1 MDTVGNGNSLNQNDS
16 YFDGNTLQLIGYRIL
31 SFVVCA
37 VTLGIAYPWMLCLVQ
52 GWETGHTVIHGRRL
66 KFDGHGHQLIGKYL
80 LWVFLTV
87 ITFGI
92 YGIWFGLGMKKW
104 IVKHTFYA
112 DEEEPVCSYFS
123 GGAGGY
129 LGIHIVSFILTFFT
143 LGIGKAW
150 ADKMV
155 LKWEA
160 GHTHI
165 GGSPLEFNG
174 TGGQLFVNYLL
185 LVLLTPLTLGIY
197 ALFFT
202 VIYLKWQIKH
212 TDAVYQTP
220 EIQEKA
226 KAHEFTVMQ
235 DFVKYRIAAND
246 QEVAVIKSGYTGKE
260 DAETLE
266 RMAEENNPFAS
277 YHLAKLLKGDGKRYE
292 GRALELLQKA
302 ADGKYH
308 PALLDLAGQ
317 QPSEQSVATLTQAAQ
332 CGNAEASLLL
342 ADRYR
347 TAGDLPQAAYWF
359 KVALEWGVPD
369 AKKRADEYDTIIK
382 SIAIQLSNEHSAAEQ
397 GGSNTA
403 LLVLGAVLL
412 GVLVW
417 VVPRAGHN
425 ARLFRIGLDPAL
437 FYFAAAGLLV
447 GIAGIVSGIAGIRK
461 NGKGRIIAGIIL
473 SAICFVQIFYVM
485 QFWASHRNYEM
496 PAAAGGSGSGYYS
509 GDVTSG
515 SSVGSGAPAGPYDHT
530 DGTSASA
537 ENTETPV
544 SFVGYTEIRGLYC
557 SATDEKGYAIE
568 YIIGESAFFDRERH
582 LLYINFGLR
591 DYDNYNYAQ
600 LKCENGWCTQGIA
613 PGYGVT
619 EVSYPY
625 EEPPSGI
632 EVWSANGYLISSHPL
647 HVTEGSSAEWAD
659 WFERKYGSAYYEGM
673 PQKPLDEIGEL
684 QGTCYS
690 AAFLNLTFEYTINE
704 SVYFD
709 RGNQILY
716 IQFGV
721 AKYSDPVQL
730 RFENGWC
737 TSIMQG
743 FGITEIFYPYE
754 EPPSSIEVWGYDFF
768 INRHPLNVTEVTAEM
783 EDEPEQ
789 STPADSETNISHG
802 IVGTWKWYYRTTL
815 SDGSPELEVETWTFN
830 SDGSYDFMGWLCFPD
845 DVPSNVYYDGQDW
858 FIGTGGG
865 MYGSYVVNGNQITI
879 QGTSANTGDE
889 VTSEYTFDLVGEDIL
904 YLNNKEY
911 RRSN

>member
-1 MDTVGNGNSLNQNDS
+1 MDTFSNGNSLNQNNS
-16 YFDGNTLQLIGYRIL
+16 YFDGNTFQLIGFRIL

-52 GWETGHTVIHGRRL
+52 RWETGHTVIHGRRL
-66 KFDGHGHQLIGKYL
+66 KFNGHGHQLIGKYL

-129 LGIHIVSFILTFFT
+129 FGIHIVSFLLTFFT

-260 DAETLE
+260 DAGTLE

-277 YHLAKLLKGDGKRYE
+277 YHLAKLLKGDDKHYE

-302 ADGKYH
+302 ANGKYH
-308 PALLDLAGQ
+308 PALLDLSRQ
-317 QPSEQSVATLTQAAQ
+317 QPSEQSMATLTEAAQ
-332 CGNAEASLLL
+332 YGNAEASWLL
-342 ADRYR
+342 ADRYQE
-347 TAGDLPQAAYWF
+347 AGDLRQAAYWF
-359 KVALEWGVPD
+359 KVALEWDFQD
-369 AKKRADEYDTIIK
+369 AKSHTDEYDALIK
-382 SIAIQLSNEHSAAEQ
+382 SIAIQLSNEPSEAEQ
-397 GGSNTA
+397 GGSKAA
-403 LLVLGAVLL
+403 LLVLGAVI
-412 GVLVW
+412 V
-417 VVPRAGHN
+417 
-425 ARLFRIGLDPAL
+425 
-437 FYFAAAGLLV
+437 GLLIFLV
-447 GIAGIVSGIAGIRK
+447 LRIYHFGFFRGLRFPFSTEGPQATSLDIGDLNTSASG
-461 NGKGRIIAGIIL
+461 N
-473 SAICFVQIFYVM
+473 SSYVE
-485 QFWASHRNYEM
+485 ST
-496 PAAAGGSGSGYYS
+496 G
-509 GDVTSG
+509 
-515 SSVGSGAPAGPYDHT
+515 VGSAPASQYDHT

-537 ENTETPV
+537 ENTEIPV
-544 SFVGYTEIRGLYC
+544 SLMNANGIQGSYC
-557 SATDEKGYAIE
+557 SSMDEKGYAIE
-568 YIIGESAFFDRERH
+568 YIISESAFFDRERH
-582 LLYINFGLR
+582 LLYINFGLI
-591 DYDNYNYAQ
+591 NYENNYAQ
-600 LKCENGWCTQGIA
+600 LKCENGWCTQGIT

-625 EEPPSGI
+625 EEPPSSI
-632 EVWSANGYLISSHPL
+632 EVWSANGYFVNSHL
-647 HVTEGSSAEWAD
+647 LNVTVGSSAEWGD
-659 WFERKYGSAYYEGM
+659 WFERKYGYTYSVIAESESM
-673 PQKPLDEIGEL
+673 AEIDAI

-690 AAFLNLTFEYTINE
+690 SEILNCPVEYTINN
-704 SVYFD
+704 SAYFD
-709 RGNQILY
+709 RDRQILY
-716 IQFGV
+716 IQF
-721 AKYSDPVQL
+721 AAAQNSCSLML
-730 RFENGWC
+730 RSENGWC
-737 TSIMQG
+737 TWIYPGLSISKLN
-743 FGITEIFYPYE
+743 YPYE
-754 EPPSSIEVWGYDFF
+754 EPPSSIEVWLDGPYFVL
-768 INRHPLNVTEVTAEM
+768 INRHPLNVTEVTPGEM
-783 EDEPEQ
+783 EGQ
-789 STPADSETNISHG
+789 SGQNTPSDSETDISRS
-802 IVGTWKWYYRTTL
+802 IVGTWEWYYT
-815 SDGSPELEVETWTFN
+815 DGITELEQDTWTFY
-830 SDGSYDFMGWLCFPD
+830 SDGTYESSGVKCIPANSAEA
-845 DVPSNVYYDGQDW
+845 SNIYYEDQYWNIGAAGGSDGN
-858 FIGTGGG
+858 
-865 MYGSYVVNGNQITI
+865 YVVDGDKLII
-879 QGTSANTGDE
+879 QGVSYSEDDEFTS
-889 VTSEYTFDLVGEDIL
+889 VFTFELIDGDIL
-904 YLNNKEY
+904 YLYDEWNNFKEY
-911 RRSN
+911 RKVN